1 MRYAELK
8 GNFYFRY
15 SGKLNRFAL
24 AIGFEAND
32 FFEFGCDS
40 LYELPNLYIGSD
52 KKFYVKTEN
61 GFYAIDTTVF
71 KMDERRSSTMSA
83 VDAYAFAFAGETET
97 ETAEEGFILCGYANY
112 GGATADELRNGGR
125 IYTIC
130 LGNQWAPGA
139 CKAHATTLKEA
150 LAKAAE
156 LNIKIDLS
164 TSTSHYIA
172 SDFFYNVGCAVEEN

>member
-1 MRYAELK
+1 MRYVELK

-15 SGKLNRFAL
+15 SGKLNKFAL
-24 AIGFEAND
+24 EIGFEAND

-61 GFYAIDTTVF
+61 GFCAIDTNVF

-83 VDAYAFAFAGETET
+83 VDAYELFFAGET

-112 GGATADELRNGGR
+112 EAKTADELRNGGR
-125 IYTIC
+125 IYSIC

-139 CKAHATTLKEA
+139 CKARATTLKAA

-156 LNIKIDLS
+156 LKIKIDFNN
-164 TSTSHYIA
+164 STSHYIA